1 MRKLRRSVLRH
12 YAESKKIKASR
23 YIRETWHKMQSKK
36 YGVDTAALLRNIGT
50 ATSMQTVWLT
60 TQTVFMTANIERSDI
75 QMQKQTAMCPLSDMM
90 KKAI

>member
-50 ATSMQTVWLT
+50 ATNKAARARMRL
-60 TQTVFMTANIERSDI
+60 
-75 QMQKQTAMCPLSDMM
+75 LSR
-90 KKAI
+90 KGVI